1 MKIKSIL
8 ASVLICI
15 SLAGCDT
22 YTGAPYSVSIPAN
35 TLLKSYGPANVAV
48 QPFTSQIKPDML
60 CRLVGPIHLPGDISP
75 EAYITKAF
83 SDQFELAGLTS
94 GKNAPVTISGEIT
107 RFDFSSMIGDGNWNF
122 GVTLKSSNGHSLS
135 VSEDYHFAA
144 SFAGEAA
151 CHNVADAYAPAVQAL
166 VQKAVKEPGF
176 PALLKASGARAP
188 KSYPAGHLH

>member
-1 MKIKSIL
+1 MKIGPVL
-8 ASVLICI
+8 ASALLCL

-35 TLLKSYGPANVAV
+35 TVLKSYGPTHVAV
-48 QPFTSQIKPDML
+48 QPFTSKVKPNML

-75 EAYITKAF
+75 EAYLTNAF

-94 GKNAPVTISGEIT
+94 GKSAPVTISGEIT

-122 GVTLKSSNGHSLS
+122 GITLKSSNGHSLS

-144 SFAGEAA
+144 SFVGDAA

-166 VQKAVKEPGF
+166 VQKVVKEPGF
-176 PALLKASGARAP
+176 AALLKAPGA
-188 KSYPAGHLH
+188 GNV